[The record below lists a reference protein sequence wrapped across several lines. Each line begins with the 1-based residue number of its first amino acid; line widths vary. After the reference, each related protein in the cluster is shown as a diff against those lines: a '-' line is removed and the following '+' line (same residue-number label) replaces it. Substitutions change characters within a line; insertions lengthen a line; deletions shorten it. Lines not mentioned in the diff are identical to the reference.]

1 MRCPL
6 CNYEFEVTAM
16 SCHVSCAFNASCAII
31 CCPNCGYQI
40 PDERKSRL
48 AEAFRR
54 FLARRRGEEE
64 NLSSVRALSAMQAG
78 QSGKVIAIHSQ
89 NHARI
94 ERLNVLGLIPDA
106 QVKLEQKRPTYVLR
120 VGFTEL
126 TIEREIADE
135 ILVEVIG

>member
-1 MRCPL
+1 MRCPI

-16 SCHVSCAFNASCAII
+16 SSHVSCAFNASCAII

>member
-6 CNYEFEVTAM
+6 CSYEFEATTMACHS
-16 SCHVSCAFNASCAII
+16 SCPFNESCGVI

-40 PDERKSRL
+40 PDERKSHL
-48 AEAFRR
+48 AQILRR
-54 FLARRRGEEE
+54 FIAHKRGQDEH
-64 NLSSVRALSAMQAG
+64 LSVRPLSTLLAG
-78 QSGKVIAIHSQ
+78 QSGRVVAIHSQ

-106 QVKLEQKRPTYVLR
+106 QVKVEQKRPTYVLR

-126 TIEREIADE
+126 SVDHEIADDILIE
-135 ILVEVIG
+135 IID